1 MIEKTDKIG
10 IVRQHRWLSAA
21 KQAEVLKPRCRTVV
35 SLGGGDLLPVKIEDV
50 EKWAAKGTVFELV
63 HAFLLV
69 DAKPRRRTV
78 ALKSEFR
85 SALAKIE
92 KRGAAVVDVDAGIC
106 STKHR
111 KSLLALVDS
120 DIARSQKGSKS
131 ATNGAQSKGRPTY
144 NPTMQELK
152 DAKAI
157 WRDLIEYPEWKDA
170 DAALKANV
178 SKKFTAWRAHDL
190 WGPRTGKRR

>member
-10 IVRQHRWLSAA
+10 IVRQHRWLSAD
-21 KQAEVLKPRCRTVV
+21 KQAEALAPRCRTII
-35 SLGGGDLLPVKIEDV
+35 SLGGGSHRVVAIKDV
-50 EKWAAKGTVFELV
+50 QKLARKGTVFELV
-63 HAFLLV
+63 HAFLLI
-69 DAKPRRRTV
+69 DAKPRRRAV
-78 ALKSEFR
+78 ALKTEIR
-85 SALAKIE
+85 AALAKIE
-92 KRGAAVVDVDAGIC
+92 KAGAVVVDVDAGIC

-111 KSLLALVDS
+111 KAFLALVDS

-131 ATNGAQSKGRPTY
+131 ATNGALSKGRPVY

-157 WRDLIEYPEWKDA
+157 WRDDIEYPEWDDC
-170 DAALKANV
+170 DAALRANV
-178 SKKFTAWRAHDL
+178 NKKFTALRAYDL